1 MTSRT
6 TIFLAMAVAWLLAT
20 GSAAGDAPVIRVLAL
35 FPGKAM
41 LSIGGANRLLEAG
54 ERAPEGVEL
63 VSANAREAQVRVDG
77 QLLTLRPGGAVSA
90 NYQAPQSRELRVV
103 RNNQGA
109 YAAPGRINGGAV
121 EFLIDTGASSVA
133 MSEAEARRI
142 GIPFELTGQRIG
154 VATANGLVE
163 AYRVV
168 LDTVE
173 VGDIRL
179 RNVEGNVVLGSGP
192 DRVLLGMSFL
202 NRLDFENRGN
212 LMLLRQKF

>member
-1 MTSRT
+1 MTRRT
-6 TIFLAMAVAWLLAT
+6 AILIAMTLAWLLAT
-20 GSAAGDAPVIRVLAL
+20 TAVAGDPPVIRVLAL

-41 LSIGGANRLLEAG
+41 LSIDGANHLLEAG
-54 ERAPEGVEL
+54 ERTPQGVEL
-63 VSANAREAQVRVDG
+63 VSANAREAQVRVQG
-77 QLLTLRPGGAVSA
+77 EVLTLRPGGAVSA
-90 NYQAPQSRELRVV
+90 TYVTPKARELRVV
-103 RNNQGA
+103 RNNHGA
-109 YAAPGRINGGAV
+109 YAVSGRINGGAV

-133 MSEAEARRI
+133 MSEAEARKI

-168 LDTVE
+168 LETVE
-173 VGDIRL
+173 IGDIRL

-202 NRLDFENRGN
+202 NRLEFENRGN